1 MNLPQKFIDWL
12 AKRIKIPPIATQMFR
27 ASSEISGIDKKT
39 LPVELIPLNSIQIA
53 RGLLNF
59 TVLQS
64 KLNWIFP
71 YWINQQ
77 YNPYSISFIP
87 RSHLGLSMNITHR
100 NWTSVGN
107 PDCDIEPIVD
117 PRGLVTP
124 FKNSWS
130 IDVWLMVN
138 DDIFFPSKS
147 ETAEQNLID
156 DIPVVKTKFIFKNL
170 ELILITYTYIDKL
183 FHIVNVINKSTS
195 IIPAKIIF
203 SIRPF
208 NPEGISLLNKIEF
221 NEKETCFNLHN
232 SSGRNKIFFNKK
244 PDYVNCSNFKDGDS
258 VSSLFSKQN
267 GKQNFSS
274 ICNTGLASSIA
285 SFQTSLIPSVSESI
299 EASIPL
305 KENITTPSVD
315 ISKVKSCWDNYL
327 NGGTKIKTPNAN
339 LNSLLQS
346 SISSLLMLTDKDTI
360 TPGPFTYHQ
369 FWFRDAAYMI
379 WALDNFGFH
388 SFTKKIIQSYPKYQT
403 KDGYFRSQKGE
414 WDSNGQAI
422 WTVFQHYNITK
433 DSSMISSLF
442 DSLLLGVKWI
452 ENKRLT
458 DNSFKNKSY
467 FGLMPVGMSAEHL
480 GLADHYFWDNFWS
493 LAGLNAFKEICM
505 VLGKE
510 KELRFTEQLIAHYKL
525 CIDVSIESVQK
536 RYSLNAIPAS
546 PERDI
551 DCGMIGSICAS
562 YPLQLFEP
570 DNQKILSTL
579 NALKEKYFV
588 KGLFFQHFIH
598 SGMNPYLTLQ
608 IAHSYLFAGK
618 PELFWNILNNT
629 ISYAS
634 STNNFPEAIHPA
646 TNGGAMGDGH
656 HGWASAEIALALHDA
671 FIYELNNANQNE
683 LVLLHGIPKEWF
695 LSYSDFYIAKAP
707 VSDGNINLKVTSK
720 GDEFTIEIEFNRTAL
735 SKRKWKLKLPFDSL
749 KVIEGNK
756 YIHTIQKSNCNTV
769 LELIPGSLLLKF
781 EIRQKEQ
788 LIPDFKKS

>member
-1 MNLPQKFIDWL
+1 
-12 AKRIKIPPIATQMFR
+12 
-27 ASSEISGIDKKT
+27 
-39 LPVELIPLNSIQIA
+39 
-53 RGLLNF
+53 
-59 TVLQS
+59 
-64 KLNWIFP
+64 
-71 YWINQQ
+71 
-77 YNPYSISFIP
+77 
-87 RSHLGLSMNITHR
+87 
-100 NWTSVGN
+100 
-107 PDCDIEPIVD
+107 
-117 PRGLVTP
+117 
-124 FKNSWS
+124 
-130 IDVWLMVN
+130 
-138 DDIFFPSKS
+138 
-147 ETAEQNLID
+147 
-156 DIPVVKTKFIFKNL
+156 
-170 ELILITYTYIDKL
+170 
-183 FHIVNVINKSTS
+183 
-195 IIPAKIIF
+195 
-203 SIRPF
+203 
-208 NPEGISLLNKIEF
+208 
-221 NEKETCFNLHN
+221 
-232 SSGRNKIFFNKK
+232 
-244 PDYVNCSNFKDGDS
+244 
-258 VSSLFSKQN
+258 
-267 GKQNFSS
+267 
-274 ICNTGLASSIA
+274 
-285 SFQTSLIPSVSESI
+285 
-299 EASIPL
+299 
-305 KENITTPSVD
+305 
-315 ISKVKSCWDNYL
+315 
-327 NGGTKIKTPNAN
+327 
-339 LNSLLQS
+339 
-346 SISSLLMLTDKDTI
+346 
-360 TPGPFTYHQ
+360 
-369 FWFRDAAYMI
+369 
-379 WALDNFGFH
+379 
-388 SFTKKIIQSYPKYQT
+388 
-403 KDGYFRSQKGE
+403 
-414 WDSNGQAI
+414 
-422 WTVFQHYNITK
+422 
-433 DSSMISSLF
+433 
-442 DSLLLGVKWI
+442 
-452 ENKRLT
+452 
-458 DNSFKNKSY
+458 
-467 FGLMPVGMSAEHL
+467 MPVGMSAEHL

-707 VSDGNINLKVTSK
+707 VSDGNINLNVTSK
-720 GDEFTIEIEFNRTAL
+720 EDEFTIEIEFNRTAL

-756 YIHTIQKSNCNTV
+756 YIQNIQKSNCNTV

-788 LIPDFKKS
+788 LILDFKKS

>member
-1 MNLPQKFIDWL
+1 MNLSQKFIDWL

-285 SFQTSLIPSVSESI
+285 SFQTSLIPSGSESI

-346 SISSLLMLTDKDTI
+346 SISSLLMLTDKETI

-433 DSSMISSLF
+433 DSSMI
-442 DSLLLGVKWI
+442 LL
-452 ENKRLT
+452 
-458 DNSFKNKSY
+458 SF
-467 FGLMPVGMSAEHL
+467 
-480 GLADHYFWDNFWS
+480 
-493 LAGLNAFKEICM
+493 
-505 VLGKE
+505 
-510 KELRFTEQLIAHYKL
+510 
-525 CIDVSIESVQK
+525 
-536 RYSLNAIPAS
+536 
-546 PERDI
+546 
-551 DCGMIGSICAS
+551 
-562 YPLQLFEP
+562 
-570 DNQKILSTL
+570 
-579 NALKEKYFV
+579 
-588 KGLFFQHFIH
+588 
-598 SGMNPYLTLQ
+598 
-608 IAHSYLFAGK
+608 
-618 PELFWNILNNT
+618 
-629 ISYAS
+629 
-634 STNNFPEAIHPA
+634 
-646 TNGGAMGDGH
+646 
-656 HGWASAEIALALHDA
+656 
-671 FIYELNNANQNE
+671 
-683 LVLLHGIPKEWF
+683 
-695 LSYSDFYIAKAP
+695 
-707 VSDGNINLKVTSK
+707 
-720 GDEFTIEIEFNRTAL
+720 
-735 SKRKWKLKLPFDSL
+735 
-749 KVIEGNK
+749 
-756 YIHTIQKSNCNTV
+756 
-769 LELIPGSLLLKF
+769 
-781 EIRQKEQ
+781 
-788 LIPDFKKS
+788 

>member
-1 MNLPQKFIDWL
+1 MNFPQKFIDWF
-12 AKRIKIPPIATQMFR
+12 ANRIKIPPIATQMFR
-27 ASSEISGIDKKT
+27 LSSEVSGIDKKT

-64 KLNWIFP
+64 KLSWIFP

-77 YNPYSISFIP
+77 YNPLSKSFIP
-87 RSHLGLSMNITHR
+87 RSHLGLSINITHR
-100 NWTSVGN
+100 NWTAAGN

-156 DIPVVKTKFIFKNL
+156 DIPVVKTKFVFKSL
-170 ELILITYTYIDKL
+170 ELVLITYTYKDKL
-183 FHIVNVINKSTS
+183 FHLVNVINKSAS

-208 NPEGISLLNKIEF
+208 NPEGISPLNKIEF
-221 NEKETCFNLHN
+221 NQKEICFNIHN
-232 SSGRNKIFFNKK
+232 SWGTNNIFFNKK
-244 PDYVNCSNFKDGDS
+244 PDYINCSNFKDGDS
-258 VSSLFSKQN
+258 ASFLFSKQN

-274 ICNTGLASSIA
+274 ICNTGLASSVA
-285 SFQTSLIPSVSESI
+285 SFPISLTPSGSESI

-305 KENITTPSVD
+305 KGNINNLSAD
-315 ISKVKSCWDNYL
+315 ISKVKLYWDNHIN
-327 NGGTKIKTPNAN
+327 NGTRIKTPDAK

-346 SISSLLMLTDKDTI
+346 SVSSLLMLTDKDKI

-388 SFTKKIIQSYPKYQT
+388 SFSKKIIQSYPDYQT
-403 KDGYFRSQKGE
+403 KEGYFRSQKGE

-422 WTVFQHYNITK
+422 WTVFQHYNFTK
-433 DSSMISSLF
+433 DSKTINSLF

-458 DNSFKNKSY
+458 DSSFKNKSY
-467 FGLMPVGMSAEHL
+467 FGLMPAGMSAEHL

-493 LAGLNAFKEICM
+493 LAGLNAFKEICI
-505 VLGKE
+505 VLNKV
-510 KELRFTEQLIAHYKL
+510 KELKFTEDLIAHYKL

-536 RYSLNAIPAS
+536 RYSLNVIPAS

-579 NALKEKYFV
+579 NTLKEKYFV

-608 IAHSYLFAGK
+608 IAHSYLYAGK
-618 PELFWNILNNT
+618 SDLFWNILSNT

-634 STNNFPEAIHPA
+634 STNNFPEAIHPS

-656 HGWASAEIALALHDA
+656 HGWVAAEIALAIHDA
-671 FIYELNNANQNE
+671 FTFEINNDKQNE
-683 LVLLHGIPKEWF
+683 LVLLQGIPKEWF
-695 LSYSDFYIAKAP
+695 FNITDFYIMKAP
-707 VSDGNINLKVTSK
+707 VSDGVINLNVTSN
-720 GDEFTIEIEFNRTAL
+720 GDEFTIDIEFNRIAF

-756 YIHTIQKSNCNTV
+756 YILNITNLNCCTV
-769 LELIPGSLLLKF
+769 LELNPGSLLLKF
-781 EIRQKEQ
+781 ELRQKEN
-788 LIPDFKKS
+788 LIPDFNKS